1 MIKLG
6 SFQQINPQ
14 VKTIRD
20 FQAPL
25 PLSVFYSRR
34 SPQLGL
40 SAPTL
45 FDPGVGRS
53 SLVVQSKDTSLL
65 KCFLVYPINDDG
77 VYFWQARYHQ

>member
-6 SFQQINPQ
+6 SFQQTNPQ
-14 VKTIRD
+14 RKTIRD

-40 SAPTL
+40 LRVSQNNPMVTILALLPN
-45 FDPGVGRS
+45 
-53 SLVVQSKDTSLL
+53 SLAQIPD
-65 KCFLVYPINDDG
+65 
-77 VYFWQARYHQ
+77 